1 MSLALTEKFA
11 PPGCGNDKP
20 FVSRRLAV
28 LFLCVFLAG
37 CSATRIVYNK
47 LDWILVWYISDFFTL
62 DDAQQDHLETVVER
76 NLEWHRRDQLPK
88 YAQLLREIERNFS
101 ADVVTLEMLE
111 RYHAHSMVLWDE
123 FIVQITPDMT
133 EFFRTLSQEQI
144 DEFIANLEE
153 SNQDLWE
160 EYAGKTP
167 EERLERRQKSTIK
180 GIERFF
186 GRLSDEQQELIHSYQ
201 ASLHDVSLD
210 WMASRR
216 QWQQDFRDLIV
227 ERPPEPEFSDQMMRL
242 MLEPNSDDSPE
253 YRRRVEENRQTIMAM
268 MVALSADLTDK
279 QRKRFSKNLKKNS
292 RNFEILVGQKT

>member
-1 MSLALTEKFA
+1 
-11 PPGCGNDKP
+11 
-20 FVSRRLAV
+20 
-28 LFLCVFLAG
+28 
-37 CSATRIVYNK
+37 
-47 LDWILVWYISDFFTL
+47 
-62 DDAQQDHLETVVER
+62 
-76 NLEWHRRDQLPK
+76 
-88 YAQLLREIERNFS
+88 
-101 ADVVTLEMLE
+101 
-111 RYHAHSMVLWDE
+111 MVLWDE
-123 FIVQITPDMT
+123 FVVQITPDTT

-153 SNQDLWE
+153 SNQELWE

-167 EERLERRQKSTIK
+167 EERQARRQKSAIK
-180 GIERFF
+180 GIEKFF
-186 GRLSDEQQELIHSYQ
+186 GRLSVEQRELIYSYQ
-201 ASLHDVSLD
+201 ASLHDVSLE

-227 ERPPEPEFSDQMMRL
+227 ERPPEPDFSDRMMRL

-279 QRKRFSKNLKKNS
+279 QRQRFSKNLKKYA

>member
-1 MSLALTEKFA
+1 MGLALTEKFVTPRA
-11 PPGCGNDKP
+11 GNDKP
-20 FVSRRLAV
+20 SGSHRWAV

-62 DDAQQDHLETVVER
+62 DDAQQDHLETVVEH

-88 YAQLLREIERNFS
+88 YAQLLREIERDFS

-111 RYHAHSMVLWDE
+111 RYHVRFMVLWDE

-133 EFFRTLSQEQI
+133 SFFRTLSQEQV

-153 SNQDLWE
+153 SNQELWE